1 MKVADLVSYFDGY
14 VLTIDHPEEGWTEQ
28 KAIPRCPEAKLL
40 EAVAAAVKAGGVW
53 LTSGTASIWGDTP
66 PSGIVSKTAVLRIPP
81 QPIDVSS
88 MTPEALPDAW
98 SGNKATAHSIEQ
110 ASAAERGV
118 ASLPWKLVETAITAA
133 MNSGFLRLIPGAVAW
148 PCQPHEAAAVEFG
161 VPEATKALSGSGGGA
176 VFGMDAPQPAAPQ
189 PTAGFRQAILD
200 SSEMTEL
207 VEAIGDVLAAAGN
220 LTLRFRVTVEF
231 AEGETATTEV
241 GAKLAAAL
249 AKAAK
254 PFE

>member
-1 MKVADLVSYFDGY
+1 LVADLVSYFDGS

-28 KAIPRCPEAKLL
+28 RAIPRCPEAKVL
-40 EAVAAAVKAGGVW
+40 EAVVAAVKSGLVW

-66 PSGIVSKTAVLRIPP
+66 PAGIVSKTALLRVPP

-98 SGNKATAHSIEQ
+98 SGNKATAIEQ
-110 ASAAERGV
+110 ALASQRNV

-133 MNSGFLRLIPGAVAW
+133 MNSGFLRQIPGGVSW
-148 PCQPHEAAAVEFG
+148 PCQPHEAAAIEFG
-161 VPEATKALSGSGGGA
+161 VPEATGGQGGTGGTKPPGMSERAPATPWNKGRFREA
-176 VFGMDAPQPAAPQ
+176 V
-189 PTAGFRQAILD
+189 LD

-207 VEAIGDVLAAAGN
+207 VESMGDVLAAAGN
-220 LTLRFRVTVEF
+220 LTLRFRVSVEF
-231 AEGETATTEV
+231 ADGETTTPEV
-241 GAKLAAAL
+241 AARLSTAL